1 MIFIIII
8 NIIIIIININVII
21 IIIIIINIIIIIFIT
36 TTTTTIKITNML
48 YISDT
53 CDKNGMKCIEPEIM
67 SGVKRQRNNCYCIT
81 VQDVIN
87 AVAYLKVGKSDDI
100 RHNYA
105 NSKGYEEVTL

>member
-1 MIFIIII
+1 MILIIIINIFIIII
-8 NIIIIIININVII
+8 NINII
-21 IIIIIINIIIIIFIT
+21 IIIIIIMIII
-36 TTTTTIKITNML
+36 TTTIKITNMFSDKYNML
-48 YISDT
+48 YNSDT
-53 CDKNGMKCIEPEIM
+53 CDKNGMKCIETEIM
-67 SGVKRQRNNCYCIT
+67 SRVERQRNNCYCIT